1 MPTKSATTAVLLAT
15 PNWLTLSVVAGN
27 SKAAHAGE
35 RIMDVDAPGFRVAT
49 AIGAVSAAV
58 IALVVVAMS
67 MRLSHQRREV
77 KNLRGK
83 LSEKDE

>member
-1 MPTKSATTAVLLAT
+1 
-15 PNWLTLSVVAGN
+15 VAGN

-49 AIGAVSAAV
+49 AIGAISAAV
-58 IALVVVAMS
+58 VALLLVTGS
-67 MRLSHQRREV
+67 MRLAHQRREV

-83 LSEKDE
+83 LDERSGDQTE